1 MRLSTAYHTWFKEK
15 RAGTISKKAKLI
27 NVPFKGT
34 LMPTKQW
41 YIKPSTLFLI
51 NPSQQGQP
59 SHCRGRAHTS
69 WCAARCSW
77 KSRRRSSLSPPGPWG
92 DDVGGDLIDFDDDWL
107 RYLSKG
113 VSNCHPKLDQSLPR
127 PAPSLLDWDALM
139 KIKNNKQAMRIPCDK
154 IPNKWR
160 NKKETCWKDALHL
173 NGLPDA
179 SERHQAILVLKA

>member
-92 DDVGGDLIDFDDDWL
+92 DDVGGDLDWFWWWLIEVPLQGRKQLSPQAWPKSPKACAIPVGSRCTHENQKQQTSNENSL
-107 RYLSKG
+107 R
-113 VSNCHPKLDQSLPR
+113 
-127 PAPSLLDWDALM
+127 
-139 KIKNNKQAMRIPCDK
+139 
-154 IPNKWR
+154 
-160 NKKETCWKDALHL
+160 
-173 NGLPDA
+173 
-179 SERHQAILVLKA
+179 